1 MHIYLNS
8 SIYNLA
14 AIKKAM
20 QGYSGIVKT
29 GLARQGHYY
38 RVKFEHADSHDLSA
52 LKDEFVNYCLGMTKK
67 CL

>member
-1 MHIYLNS
+1 
-8 SIYNLA
+8 
-14 AIKKAM
+14 M